1 MEISQQIKDHV
12 HQSFHQQAFL
22 TLIDAKLEHVEK
34 GAVRVSC
41 CYRDD
46 LTQQNGYFHG
56 GVITTLADVS
66 CGYAAMSSVPL
77 QSNILTVE
85 FKINI
90 IRPVTSNKIIASA
103 QVIKSGKTLI
113 VVESTVTDETGST
126 VVAKMVATMFR
137 VDEE

>member
-56 GVITTLADVS
+56 GVITTLA
-66 CGYAAMSSVPL
+66 
-77 QSNILTVE
+77 
-85 FKINI
+85 
-90 IRPVTSNKIIASA
+90 
-103 QVIKSGKTLI
+103 
-113 VVESTVTDETGST
+113 T
-126 VVAKMVATMFR
+126 VVHDSRHLLRQTPSNSVHSKYNPSR
-137 VDEE
+137 QSR

>member
-56 GVITTLADVS
+56 GVLRHLRMFPADMPQ
-66 CGYAAMSSVPL
+66 CL
-77 QSNILTVE
+77 
-85 FKINI
+85 
-90 IRPVTSNKIIASA
+90 R
-103 QVIKSGKTLI
+103 
-113 VVESTVTDETGST
+113 
-126 VVAKMVATMFR
+126 FR
-137 VDEE
+137 CNRIF